1 MTYKVVILRK
11 AVKQLEILPAK
22 DYRAIKSKIMA
33 LGENPRPHD
42 CKKLKGRDGFR
53 IRQGNYR
60 IIYDI
65 RDEILTVRVI
75 IIGHRKD
82 VYS

>member
-1 MTYKVVILRK
+1 MTYKVVILLK
-11 AVKQLEILPAK
+11 AVKQLETLPPK
-22 DYRAIKSKIMA
+22 DYRAVKSKILA

-60 IIYDI
+60 VIYDI
-65 RDEILTVRVI
+65 REEILTVRVI
-75 IIGHRKD
+75 RIGHRKD
-82 VYS
+82 VYR

>member
-1 MTYKVVILRK
+1 MSYKVVILRS

-22 DYRAIKSKIMA
+22 DYRSVKSKILA
-33 LGENPRPHD
+33 LGENPHPHD

-65 RDEILTVRVI
+65 QDDILTVRVI
-75 IIGHRKD
+75 RIGHRKD
-82 VYS
+82 VYR

>member
-1 MTYKVVILRK
+1 MTYKVVVLRS

-22 DYRAIKSKIMA
+22 DYRAVKSKILA

-60 IIYDI
+60 IIYNI
-65 RDEILTVRVI
+65 KDEILTVKVI
-75 IIGHRKD
+75 RIGHRKN
-82 VYS
+82 VYR

>member
-11 AVKQLEILPAK
+11 AIKQLETLPPK
-22 DYRAIKSKIMA
+22 DYRSIKLKILT

-60 IIYDI
+60 IVYDI
-65 RDEILTVRVI
+65 RDQILTVRVI
-75 IIGHRKD
+75 AIGNRKD
-82 VYS
+82 VYR

>member
-1 MTYKVVILRK
+1 MTYKVKILRK
-11 AVKQLEILPAK
+11 AIKQLETLPPK
-22 DYRAIKSKIMA
+22 DYQAIKLKILA
-33 LGENPRPHD
+33 LGENPRPRN

-65 RDEILTVRVI
+65 KDEILTVRVI
-75 IIGHRKD
+75 TIGNRKD
-82 VYS
+82 VYL

>member
-1 MTYKVVILRK
+1 MSYKVEILRK
-11 AVKQLEILPAK
+11 AVQQLEILPAK
-22 DYRAIKSKIMA
+22 DYRAVKSKILA
-33 LGENPRPHD
+33 LGKNPLPHD

-65 RDEILTVRVI
+65 REEILTVRVI
-75 IIGHRKD
+75 RIGHRKD
-82 VYS
+82 VYR